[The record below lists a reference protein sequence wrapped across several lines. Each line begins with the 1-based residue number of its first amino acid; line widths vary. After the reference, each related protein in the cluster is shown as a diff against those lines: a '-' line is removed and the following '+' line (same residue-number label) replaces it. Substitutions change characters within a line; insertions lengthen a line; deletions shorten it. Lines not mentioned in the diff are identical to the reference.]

1 MHSEPIIV
9 KELGKIWGR
18 DAIFLDKIEFER
30 THSVKLIGEFN
41 GALCENVKDQEYV
54 PYELTFS
61 GILQFKMTELDLYTQ
76 SEYTSSFEKVI
87 DSLTLK
93 AFALSADNAKVEP
106 SHRHYMF
113 YTYDDVIE
121 VIASDFELNLDLKK
135 EWRTI
140 KPNGKEKRILT

>member
-1 MHSEPIIV
+1 MHTEPIII

-41 GALCENVKDQEYV
+41 GVLCENVKDQEYV

-61 GILQFKMTELDLYTQ
+61 GLLQFKMTELDLYTL
-76 SEYTSSFEKVI
+76 SGYTSSFVRVV
-87 DSLTLK
+87 DSHLLR
-93 AFALSADNAKVEP
+93 AFAWSEDNAKVEP
-106 SHRHYMF
+106 SHRHYVF

-135 EWRTI
+135 E
-140 KPNGKEKRILT
+140 